1 MSHLQPPAGA
11 GLRTA
16 RERSASIA
24 RSLRGG
30 AYGTR
35 PAIAPLLHGAQPVL
49 PAGSGRIRSLA
60 ASSDGEVAA
69 TCACRARPLPGRQH
83 DEVQIVGSPLDERRS
98 VPALDTIGPDAEAAE
113 QCRGV

>member
-1 MSHLQPPAGA
+1 MRHLQPLAGA
-11 GLRTA
+11 GLRAA
-16 RERSASIA
+16 RERSASIP
-24 RSLRGG
+24 RGLRGG
-30 AYGTR
+30 AYGTK

-69 TCACRARPLPGRQH
+69 TCACRARPLPGRPLH
-83 DEVQIVGSPLDERRS
+83 GEQIVGSPLDERRF

-113 QCRGV
+113 QCGGV